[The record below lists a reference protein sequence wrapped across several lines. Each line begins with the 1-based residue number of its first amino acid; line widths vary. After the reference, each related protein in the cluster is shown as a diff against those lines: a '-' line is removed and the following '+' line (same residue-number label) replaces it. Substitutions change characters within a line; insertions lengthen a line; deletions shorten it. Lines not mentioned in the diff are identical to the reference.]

1 MPPQPTPTQ
10 IKAVFFDCDGLL
22 VDSETLGMNVAAQV
36 CAEFAIT
43 ISVAELQTFIG
54 ITDEKWYRELV
65 ARKGLSLDHQQLL
78 RRHFELYERELPNVK
93 PFPGAIELPRELTQA
108 NIPIALVSGSTRAQI
123 DIVLQS
129 LGLTGMFKV
138 IVSFED
144 IGDHSKPDPYGY
156 ELALER
162 LNEMRRTATSA
173 PLVGQPSMS
182 VALPA
187 SLDSQIQP
195 SEVLVLED
203 ATSGIKAA
211 MAAGMKVIGVKNTGV
226 QDISEAT
233 SCVDTLEEL
242 LGVGMKNWKIRN

>member
-1 MPPQPTPTQ
+1 MSHLSPTQ

-36 CAEFAIT
+36 CSEF
-43 ISVAELQTFIG
+43 SVEVTEAELQTFIG
-54 ITDEKWYRELV
+54 ITDEKWYKNLI
-65 ARKGLSLDHQQLL
+65 AQKGLPLDPQQLL
-78 RRHFELYERELPNVK
+78 RRHFELYEQELPNVK
-93 PFPGAIELPRELTQA
+93 AFPGARELPRELSGA

-123 DIVLQS
+123 DIVLKS

-144 IGDHSKPDPYGY
+144 IGDRSKPDPYGY

-162 LNEMRRTATSA
+162 LNEMGKAA
-173 PLVGQPSMS
+173 I
-182 VALPA
+182 
-187 SLDSQIQP
+187 DP
-195 SEVLVLED
+195 SEVIVLED

-211 MAAGMKVIGVKNTGV
+211 LAAGMKVIGVKNAGV

-233 SCVDTLEEL
+233 NYVETLGDLIGVSVESWITLIKVD
-242 LGVGMKNWKIRN
+242 